1 MDVIRF
7 ALLGLG
13 LGALYALASQ
23 GLMVIYRGSGV
34 LSFAH
39 GAVGM
44 VGAYVHWELKEQHG
58 LPAVVAWPAALAVC
72 AAIGAAAHLGVMRQ
86 LQRASPLARIVATLG
101 LYIVLLSGAAIRYGQ
116 RVTQVNSELP
126 QNPIELGGITV
137 SVDRFILTGIAVAS
151 TVALWALYR
160 YTRFGMA
167 TTAVAENQRAAS
179 AVGLSPDRIATLNW
193 ALGSALAG
201 MASILIAPI
210 VQLQV
215 QTMTNLVLAAMAA
228 ALVARFHSFPVA
240 LGAGLVLG
248 VVETEAVRYAGDV
261 PGLSKSLGALFIV
274 AWLIYR
280 GQALPLRDFFLQRL
294 PAVGAGTLRPGVV
307 AAAVV
312 LCGAVIVLVP
322 PIWQD
327 AFVTTFSVGIV
338 LLSLVVLTG
347 YAGQLS
353 LAQFAL
359 AGFGALVAGRL
370 VDVGGWPFLP
380 ALLAGVVATVP
391 LGALFALPAVRAR
404 GINLAIATLA
414 LGTAIELMV
423 FQNGDLVGGFAG
435 TKIGRPSLFGWS
447 FDAIRTP
454 DRYAI
459 VSMVF
464 FALMAIMVSN
474 VRRGRTGRRLLAVRT
489 NERAAAAL
497 GISVPGVKVYA
508 FALSAGIAAVGGVL
522 YSFRQDVII
531 YGSIFPNFNSILA
544 VAYGFI
550 GGIGYLFG
558 PMSGSTL
565 APGSIGANISNEIF
579 SGISRWLP
587 LIGGA
592 IVVLLV
598 LQNQDGIT
606 REQLNILPVLAKRGK
621 TLVLAVI
628 AGFVVFFVVKDA
640 VGAGGLAAWGL
651 WLVCVPLVGYLAA
664 RFLTGAVE
672 PRLDAAVGLLRPLGP
687 VVRPWHGAAHA
698 ALALSA
704 GAGDGAGAD
713 ATARERV
720 PARTLSV
727 SGLTVR
733 YGGVTAVDD
742 VAFDVRPGT
751 ILGLIGPNGAG
762 KTSAIDAI
770 TGFTAASGSVHLD
783 DLDVSGLSAA
793 RRARAGLSRSFQ
805 SLELFEDAT
814 VIDNLRAASDPR
826 DRWSYLVD
834 LVHPRT
840 PPLPAQVVAAIDEF
854 RLGDVL
860 HHHVQDLP
868 YGQRRLLAIARA
880 VATQPSVLLL
890 DEPAA
895 GLGDAETAELAR
907 LVRRLADD
915 WGMAVLLVEHDMNFV
930 MSVCDEIV
938 VLDFGRRIAHG
949 EREAVRND
957 PVVIAAYLGEH
968 EDDAVDGSVET
979 PAHDSEVT
987 AR

>member
-1 MDVIRF
+1 MGDVLKF

-13 LGALYALASQ
+13 VGALYALASQ

-58 LPAVVAWPAALAVC
+58 LPAVIAWPAALAVC

-116 RVTQVNSELP
+116 RVTQVSSELP
-126 QNPIELGGITV
+126 QNPIELGSITV
-137 SVDRFILTGIAVAS
+137 SVDRFILTGIAAMS

-228 ALVARFHSFPVA
+228 ALVARFHSFPLA
-240 LGAGLVLG
+240 LAAGLVLG
-248 VVETEAVRYAGDV
+248 IVESEAVRFAGDV

-274 AWLIYR
+274 VWLIYR

-294 PAVGAGTLRPGVV
+294 PAVGGGTLRPGVV
-307 AAAVV
+307 AAA
-312 LCGAVIVLVP
+312 LLICGIVIWLVP

-327 AFVTTFSVGIV
+327 AFVTTFSVGII

-353 LAQFAL
+353 LAQVAL
-359 AGFGALVAGRL
+359 AGFGALVAGQL
-370 VDVGGWPFLP
+370 VDRGGWPFLP
-380 ALLAGVVATVP
+380 ALIAGVVATVP

-414 LGTAIELMV
+414 LGTAMELMV

-435 TKIGRPSLFGWS
+435 VKIGRPSLFGWS

-454 DRYAI
+454 NRYAA
-459 VSMVF
+459 VCMVF
-464 FALMAIMVSN
+464 FALMAMMVSN

-531 YGSIFPNFNSILA
+531 YGSIFQNFQSILA

-550 GGIGYLFG
+550 GGIGFLFG

-579 SGISRWLP
+579 SGISEWLP
-587 LIGGA
+587 LIGGV

-606 REQLNILPVLAKRGK
+606 REQLNILPILAKRGK

-628 AGFVVFFVVKDA
+628 GGFVVFFVLRGTLD
-640 VGAGGLAAWGL
+640 AGGLAAWGL
-651 WLVCVPLVGYLAA
+651 WLVCVPVVGYLAA

-672 PRLDAAVGLLRPLGP
+672 PRLDTAVALLRPLGP
-687 VVRPWHGAAHA
+687 WVKPWHDAAHA
-698 ALALSA
+698 KIDLGEAASSSGT
-704 GAGDGAGAD
+704 GA
-713 ATARERV
+713 ARERV

-770 TGFTAASGSVHLD
+770 TGFTAATGTVRLD
-783 DLDVSGLSAA
+783 DHDVSGLSAA

-826 DRWSYLVD
+826 DRLSYLVD

-854 RLGDVL
+854 RLGEVL

-938 VLDFGRRIAHG
+938 VLDFGRRIANG

-968 EDDAVDGSVET
+968 EDEATDEMVET
-979 PAHDSEVT
+979 DEVT